1 MFPILNSLPC
11 AVTVS
16 EGDLERELSDVV
28 EGEGLTF
35 VTGSMGCW
43 FSLVMVI
50 FSIKI
55 LDLN

>member
-1 MFPILNSLPC
+1 MFPILNSLLC
-11 AVTVS
+11 AVTVI
-16 EGDLERELSDVV
+16 EGDLDRELSDVV
-28 EGEGLTF
+28 EVEGLTF

-50 FSIKI
+50 FTIKI

>member
-50 FSIKI
+50 FTIKI
-55 LDLN
+55 

>member
-1 MFPILNSLPC
+1 MFPILNSLLC
-11 AVTVS
+11 AITVI

-50 FSIKI
+50 FTIKI
-55 LDLN
+55 